1 MLSVRIP
8 DSASEKMDP
17 DSTNLYLAGLVISVL
32 IFAAISLVSA
42 SVETLR
48 RHYLR
53 LIAED
58 DPNASPNPFAES
70 NFQDIMVPIL
80 RHVSI
85 TSTIVF
91 IIALLLTSIT
101 NNWAI
106 IFICTLIGTSLIIG
120 LINESSKFFARR
132 YSKSI
137 IQISSPVIDRIGWF
151 LSPIVKVSKSISNF
165 LMRQNNNQSDKTTI
179 NQNNEITLQFD
190 TPSEEIDEHEVRMI
204 RAVFKLDKTTAREVM
219 LPRLDIVAVDLT
231 TPISELVEN
240 IMSAGH
246 SRIPVYENSLDNV
259 RGVAHARDI
268 LRHLVENNDSMEAP
282 VSELMRPALFIPESK
297 TLEELLNEFQQK
309 RTHMAIVVDEYGGV
323 SGLTTIEDVLEEIVG
338 EIQDEFDEEGP
349 EYHKIN
355 ENNYLISASLSIDDL
370 NELLDIHLT
379 NNGFDTLG
387 GYVSEQLG
395 KIPSIG
401 DICQSDGLR
410 IEVVNSDNL
419 KPLLLRVRRQL

>member
-137 IQISSPVIDRIGWF
+137 IQISSPVID
-151 LSPIVKVSKSISNF
+151 
-165 LMRQNNNQSDKTTI
+165 
-179 NQNNEITLQFD
+179 
-190 TPSEEIDEHEVRMI
+190 
-204 RAVFKLDKTTAREVM
+204 
-219 LPRLDIVAVDLT
+219 
-231 TPISELVEN
+231 
-240 IMSAGH
+240 
-246 SRIPVYENSLDNV
+246 
-259 RGVAHARDI
+259 
-268 LRHLVENNDSMEAP
+268 
-282 VSELMRPALFIPESK
+282 
-297 TLEELLNEFQQK
+297 
-309 RTHMAIVVDEYGGV
+309 
-323 SGLTTIEDVLEEIVG
+323 
-338 EIQDEFDEEGP
+338 
-349 EYHKIN
+349 
-355 ENNYLISASLSIDDL
+355 
-370 NELLDIHLT
+370 
-379 NNGFDTLG
+379 
-387 GYVSEQLG
+387 
-395 KIPSIG
+395 
-401 DICQSDGLR
+401 
-410 IEVVNSDNL
+410 
-419 KPLLLRVRRQL
+419 

>member
-8 DSASEKMDP
+8 DNASEKMDP

-106 IFICTLIGTSLIIG
+106 IFICTLFGTSLIIG

-240 IMSAGH
+240 IMAAGH

-282 VSELMRPALFIPESK
+282 VSELMRPALFY
-297 TLEELLNEFQQK
+297 LNLRLLKNYSTNSNKNEPTWQ
-309 RTHMAIVVDEYGGV
+309 
-323 SGLTTIEDVLEEIVG
+323 
-338 EIQDEFDEEGP
+338 
-349 EYHKIN
+349 
-355 ENNYLISASLSIDDL
+355 
-370 NELLDIHLT
+370 
-379 NNGFDTLG
+379 
-387 GYVSEQLG
+387 
-395 KIPSIG
+395 
-401 DICQSDGLR
+401 
-410 IEVVNSDNL
+410 
-419 KPLLLRVRRQL
+419 

>member
-1 MLSVRIP
+1 
-8 DSASEKMDP
+8 MDP
-17 DSTNLYLAGLVISVL
+17 DSTNLYFVALAISVL
-32 IFAAISLVSA
+32 TYTAISLVSA

-48 RHYLR
+48 RDYLR

-70 NFQDIMVPIL
+70 NFQDVIAPIL
-80 RHVSI
+80 KNVSM
-85 TSTIVF
+85 TSTIIF
-91 IIALLLTSIT
+91 MIASILTSIT
-101 NNWAI
+101 ESWLL
-106 IFICTLIGTSLIIG
+106 IFICILIVSL
-120 LINESSKFFARR
+120 LINGFVTELSNFLAKR

-137 IQISSPVIDRIGWF
+137 IQISSPVIDGVGWIF
-151 LSPIVKVSKSISNF
+151 SPIAKIYTSVPNLFAKKN
-165 LMRQNNNQSDKTTI
+165 TI
-179 NQNNEITLQFD
+179 QPDTEITNQNNEITLQFD
-190 TPSEEIDEHEVRMI
+190 TPSEEIEEHEVRMI

-219 LPRLDIVAVDLT
+219 LPRLDIIAVDQST
-231 TPISELVEN
+231 AISELIEN
-240 IMSAGH
+240 IIAAGH
-246 SRIPVYENSLDNV
+246 SRIPVYENSLDNI

-268 LRHLVENNDSMEAP
+268 LRHLIENNENLETP

-297 TLEELLNEFQQK
+297 TLEELLNDFQQK

-355 ENNYLISASLSIDDL
+355 ENNYLISASISIDDL
-370 NELLDIHLT
+370 NELLNIHLT

-401 DICQSDGLR
+401 DICESDGLQ

-419 KPLLLRVRRQL
+419 KPLLLRVKRQD